1 MSDYSSTTFLTGAT
15 GFLGHFILRDLLNRG
30 RRVVAM
36 LRPPMGE
43 TARRLAVMLGRIG
56 VDMAEAIERDRLVLV
71 EGSLP
76 DGLPRCEWG
85 PTHEI
90 VSCAASLQL
99 MSSGN
104 QEPYRTN
111 IDGVCRLIEWA
122 DRHEVTRIHA
132 VSTAYVCGWPSGE
145 IPEAFH
151 EIEPHFQTDY
161 ERSKWVAESFLAKW
175 GRANSNVLTVY
186 RPSFL
191 VGDTE
196 TGYTMQFNG
205 FYQLARMISLMK
217 EQYCGTEDGEL
228 TYVPLRLP
236 GRADDRQ
243 NFVPVDFAAGIVAAC
258 AVNPELQGRIY
269 HLTDPTPPTNGQI
282 KAWFEE
288 YFCLHGG
295 YFIDQEEVRGERSSA
310 ESLLWEQYDLIVPR
324 ISRDFEFISRN
335 TAAAAAASGLE
346 VPTLTRER
354 MHALLDYAASA
365 RWGQRANRLIA

>member
-1 MSDYSSTTFLTGAT
+1 MSEYTSTTFLTGAT
-15 GFLGHFILRDLLNRG
+15 GFLGHFILRDLLTRG
-30 RRVVAM
+30 RRVVSM
-36 LRPPMGE
+36 LRSPFGE
-43 TARRLAVMLGRIG
+43 SSRRLAVMLRRIG
-56 VDMAEAIERDRLVLV
+56 VDMARAIEQDRLVLV
-71 EGSLP
+71 EGAMP
-76 DGLPRCEWG
+76 DGLPRCDWG

-99 MSSGN
+99 LSNGN

-111 IDGVCRLIEWA
+111 IDGVCRLIDWA

-132 VSTAYVCGWPSGE
+132 ISTAYVCGWPTGE

-161 ERSKWVAESFLAKW
+161 ERSKWVAESFLSQW
-175 GRANSNVLTVY
+175 GRINSNVLTVY

-191 VGDTE
+191 VGDTVN
-196 TGYTMQFNG
+196 GYTTQFNG

-217 EQYCGTEDGEL
+217 EQYSEVDENGL
-228 TYVPLRLP
+228 TFVPLRLP

-258 AVNPELQGRIY
+258 VANPDLQGRIY
-269 HLTDPTPPTNGQI
+269 HLTDPTPPTNGQV

-288 YFCLHGG
+288 YFGLHGG
-295 YFIDQEEVRGERSSA
+295 HFIERDAVDGERSSA
-310 ESLLWEQYDLIVPR
+310 ESLLWEQYELIVPR
-324 ISRDFEFISRN
+324 VCRDFEFISAN
-335 TAAAAAASGLE
+335 TAAAAAAAGIE
-346 VPTLTRER
+346 YPTLTRER
-354 MHALLDYAASA
+354 MFALLDYAASA